1 MYDCMNPSNGK
12 NRICGS
18 CVLPNTSLF
27 FENFCEMLSKMSK
40 NFHLISLEVRLPVLV
55 LQMKF
60 KDFIR
65 LGFLVALAAANASND
80 ISKFN
85 Y

>member
-1 MYDCMNPSNGK
+1 MEKKPHL
-12 NRICGS
+12 RLL
-18 CVLPNTSLF
+18 CVTKPITF

>member
-1 MYDCMNPSNGK
+1 MSVPM
-12 NRICGS
+12 
-18 CVLPNTSLF
+18 F
-27 FENFCEMLSKMSK
+27 FTLVAKSYKKPK
-40 NFHLISLEVRLPVLV
+40 NFLLISLEVRLPVLV

-65 LGFLVALAAANASND
+65 LGFLVALAAAYASND

-85 Y
+85 S